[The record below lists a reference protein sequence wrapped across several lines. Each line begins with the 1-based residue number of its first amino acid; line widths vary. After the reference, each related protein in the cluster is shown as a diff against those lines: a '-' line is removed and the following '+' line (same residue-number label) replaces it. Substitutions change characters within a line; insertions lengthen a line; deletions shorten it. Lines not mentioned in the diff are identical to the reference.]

1 MEALNISNTTKLYTL
16 LLLETEPKHGYRI
29 IKDLEK
35 MTGKKPTTSHIYPF
49 LNKLSE
55 KGYVETEK
63 DGRKKVYTLTEEG
76 EEFVSSQIES
86 FTEILDAALQNQITE
101 CGHCS
106 CQIYS
111 EGHQENGKIYC
122 CKHCAKADT

>member
-1 MEALNISNTTKLYTL
+1 MENLNISNTTKLYTL

-35 MTGKKPTTSHIYPF
+35 ITGKKPTTSHIYPF
-49 LNKLSE
+49 LNTLSE

-63 DGRKKVYTLTEEG
+63 DGRKKVYTLTKEG
-76 EEFVSSQIES
+76 EEFVSNQIES

-101 CGHCS
+101 CAHCS
-106 CQIYS
+106 CQIYG
-111 EGHQENGKIYC
+111 EGHQENNRTYC
-122 CKHCAKADT
+122 CKHCAKADK

>member
-1 MEALNISNTTKLYTL
+1 MDDLNISNTTKLYTL

-35 MTGKKPTTSHIYPF
+35 ITGKKPTTSHIYPF
-49 LNKLSE
+49 LNKLSK

-63 DGRKKVYTLTEEG
+63 DGRKKVYTLTKEG
-76 EEFVSSQIES
+76 EEFVSNQIDS

-101 CGHCS
+101 CAHCS
-106 CQIYS
+106 CQIYG
-111 EGHQENGKIYC
+111 EGYEENNKTYC
-122 CKHCAKADT
+122 CKHCAKADK